1 MRQSAFS
8 TLVRYAGVTA
18 VIALLACLA
27 GLFPAPWVDGIAFDA
42 VYWLQ
47 ADRPAQPDRPADRDT
62 TPVSVVVIDEETYS
76 RPPFAGTPRV
86 LWTPHLAAVLNALR
100 DSGASVV
107 GFDMVFATSATGLV
121 LNYDRDFLLAMR
133 KSGMR
138 GRVVIGELLA
148 NPLPIG
154 PAPAFAFAIG
164 GRDSIR
170 PVNIRRDADGVVR
183 NMPLFFETRD
193 GPKTSFALE
202 IAKRHRGLQVSRAE
216 DGSAILDGAPIP
228 GTNGGNLFLDPG
240 ANAHPAPTFSFAD
253 LYDCATAGNAG
264 FFAEHFAGRIVLIG
278 SDLLAEDRAV
288 AANRLLLRDARPA
301 TVTARCS
308 NYEGSVLPLPVVDN
322 TTAGVYLHAAA
333 IRQILGPGGPD
344 RLTGKPAW
352 ALLFVTAFLFA
363 AMSSRPGGIGLV
375 AILAMAVAAPVGLAF
390 LAYKASLILPLG
402 GMMIAALGGIGGMA
416 GYRRLV
422 VDRSERYL
430 RRVFSLYLPK
440 AQVDRLVEAGGA
452 PALGGEQRTVTIMFV
467 DLEGFTTIA
476 EGLAPGDAA
485 ALLNRCF
492 ERLGEI
498 IEIHN
503 GHIDKFIGD
512 GLIAIFGAPVPDPDH
527 ASNAVLA
534 ATAMLRALEE
544 DPIEASA
551 GRLRI
556 RIGVNTGSVLIGN
569 IGSRRRFNYTVIG
582 DAVNLA
588 ARLES
593 LNKAYG
599 TRLLLSDDTAAACG
613 EAGFRQIDLVAVT
626 GRSTPTALFQPIT
639 DMELATRYGQALALY
654 RDGDFAAAR
663 AIFAELAD
671 TDPPAAALV
680 RRCEKYAT
688 NPPPDWDGVFRPESK

>member
-1 MRQSAFS
+1 
-8 TLVRYAGVTA
+8 
-18 VIALLACLA
+18 LLACLA
-27 GLFPAPWVDGIAFDA
+27 GLFLAPWVDGIAFDA

-47 ADRPAQPDRPADRDT
+47 ADRPAQPDRPAERDT
-62 TPVSVVVIDEETYS
+62 TPVSIVVIDEETYS

-86 LWTPHLAAVLNALR
+86 LWTPHLAAVLNALH
-100 DSGASVV
+100 DSGASIV

-133 KSGMR
+133 KSGMQ

-193 GPKTSFALE
+193 GPKTGFALE
-202 IAKRHRGLQVSRAE
+202 IARRHRGLQVSRAE
-216 DGSAILDGAPIP
+216 DGSAVLDGAPIP
-228 GTNGGNLFLDPG
+228 GTEGGTLFLDPG
-240 ANAHPAPTFSFAD
+240 VNAHPAPTYSFAD
-253 LYDCATAGNAG
+253 LYDCAAAGNTG
-264 FFAEHFAGRIVLIG
+264 FFAEHFAGRIVLVG
-278 SDLLAEDRAV
+278 SDLLAEDRIV
-288 AANRLLLRDARPA
+288 AANRLLLRDAKPA

-308 NYEGSVLPLPVVDN
+308 SYEGAVLPLPVVDN
-322 TTAGVYLHAAA
+322 TIAGVYLHAAA

-344 RLTGKPAW
+344 SLTGKPVW
-352 ALLFVTAFLFA
+352 ALLFSIAFLFA
-363 AMSSRPGGIGLV
+363 AISARPGGIMLV
-375 AILAMAVAAPVGLAF
+375 AILVMAVAGPLALAV
-390 LAYKASLILPLG
+390 LAYKDAMVLPLG
-402 GMMIAALGGIGGMA
+402 GVIIAALGGIGGMA

-422 VDRSERYL
+422 VGRNERYI
-430 RRVFSLYLPK
+430 RQAFSLYLPK
-440 AQVDRLVEAGGA
+440 AQVDLLVESGGA

-476 EGLAPGDAA
+476 EDLAPADAA

-492 ERLGEI
+492 DRLGEI
-498 IEIHN
+498 IEGNN

-527 ASNAVLA
+527 AGNAVVSA
-534 ATAMLRALEE
+534 SGMLRSLEE
-544 DPIEASA
+544 NPIEAPA
-551 GRLRI
+551 GPLRI

-569 IGSRRRFNYTVIG
+569 IGSSRRFNYTVIG

-599 TRLLLSDDTAAACG
+599 TRLLLSEETVAACG
-613 EAGFRQIDLVAVT
+613 EADFREIDLVSVT
-626 GRSTPTALFQPIT
+626 GRGAATAVFQPVT
-639 DMELATRYGQALALY
+639 DKTGAARYAQALALY
-654 RDGDFAAAR
+654 RDGDFAAAH
-663 AIFAELAD
+663 AIFDDLAQD
-671 TDPPAAALV
+671 DPAAAALGN
-680 RRCEKYAT
+680 RCRKYAAS
-688 NPPPDWDGVFRPESK
+688 PPPDWDGIFRPESK

>member
-1 MRQSAFS
+1 M
-8 TLVRYAGVTA
+8 
-18 VIALLACLA
+18 LACLA
-27 GLFPAPWVDGIAFDA
+27 GLFLAPWVDGIAFDA
-42 VYWLQ
+42 VYWIQ
-47 ADRPAQPDRPADRDT
+47 ADRSEHPDRPAGRET
-62 TPVSVVVIDEETYS
+62 TPVSIVVIDEETYS

-100 DSGASVV
+100 DSGASIV

-133 KSGMR
+133 KSGMQ

-148 NPLPIG
+148 DPLPIG

-193 GPKTSFALE
+193 GPKTGFALE
-202 IAKRHRGLQVSRAE
+202 IARRHRGLQVSRAE
-216 DGSAILDGAPIP
+216 DGSAVLDGAPIP
-228 GTNGGNLFLDPG
+228 GTAGGSLFLDPG
-240 ANAHPAPTFSFAD
+240 VNAHPAPTYSFAD
-253 LYDCATAGNAG
+253 LYDCAAAGNTG
-264 FFAEHFAGRIVLIG
+264 FFAEHFAGRIVLVG
-278 SDLLAEDRAV
+278 SDLLAEDRIV

-308 NYEGSVLPLPVVDN
+308 SYEGAILPLPVVDN
-322 TTAGVYLHAAA
+322 TIAGVYLHAAA
-333 IRQILGPGGPD
+333 IRQLLGPGGPD
-344 RLTGKPAW
+344 PLTGKPAW
-352 ALLFVTAFLFA
+352 ALLFAIAFLFA
-363 AMSSRPGGIGLV
+363 ALSARPGGIMLV
-375 AILAMAVAAPVGLAF
+375 AILVMAVAGPLALAV
-390 LAYKASLILPLG
+390 LAYKDAMVLPLG
-402 GMMIAALGGIGGMA
+402 GMIIAALGGIGGMA

-422 VDRSERYL
+422 VGRSERYI
-430 RRVFSLYLPK
+430 RQAFSLYLPK
-440 AQVDRLVEAGGA
+440 AQVDRLVESGGA
-452 PALGGEQRTVTIMFV
+452 PVLGGEQRTVTIMFV

-476 EGLAPGDAA
+476 EDLAPADAA

-492 ERLGEI
+492 DRLGEI
-498 IEIHN
+498 IEGNN

-527 ASNAVLA
+527 AGNAVVSA
-534 ATAMLRALEE
+534 SGMLRSLEE
-544 DPIEASA
+544 NPIEAPA
-551 GRLRI
+551 GPLRI

-569 IGSRRRFNYTVIG
+569 IGSSRRFNYTVIG

-599 TRLLLSDDTAAACG
+599 TRLLLSEETVAACG
-613 EAGFRQIDLVAVT
+613 EADFREIDLVSVT
-626 GRSTPTALFQPIT
+626 GRGAATAVFQPVT
-639 DMELATRYGQALALY
+639 DKTAAARYAQALALY

-663 AIFAELAD
+663 AIFDDLAQD
-671 TDPPAAALV
+671 DPPAAALAN
-680 RRCEKYAT
+680 RCGKYAAS
-688 NPPPDWDGVFRPESK
+688 PPPDWDGVFRPESK